1 MAELAKKYCVCLQE
15 RRVIRK
21 EKDFRFN
28 YKIMILGFMFD
39 KGFRFNKES
48 KVEGPN

>member
-28 YKIMILGFMFD
+28 YKIIILGF
-39 KGFRFNKES
+39 RFE
-48 KVEGPN
+48 V